1 MGRKIRTGALLILV
15 LVMIYTQQA
24 VIYAQNEAEKNMK
37 KTTESEN
44 SDGTNGEDKEQ
55 EKPGGEE
62 GDKEPE
68 KPGGKE
74 GADLIDPSET
84 TEITYSDGSAPEE
97 VYSFDVPVPTLDDE
111 FDLALIGTKGKW
123 YDHKVSV
130 SNPELVQ

>member
-15 LVMIYTQQA
+15 LAMIYTQQA

-62 GDKEPE
+62 GDKEQE
-68 KPGGKE
+68 KPGGEE
-74 GADLIDPSET
+74 GDKAKTRNRSSPRLRDMSWKSPRLMERMDIIYQSRP
-84 TEITYSDGSAPEE
+84 
-97 VYSFDVPVPTLDDE
+97 L
-111 FDLALIGTKGKW
+111 
-123 YDHKVSV
+123 
-130 SNPELVQ
+130 

>member
-44 SDGTNGEDKEQ
+44 SDGTNGEDKEP

-62 GDKEPE
+62 GDKEQE
-68 KPGGKE
+68 KMK
-74 GADLIDPSET
+74 
-84 TEITYSDGSAPEE
+84 
-97 VYSFDVPVPTLDDE
+97 
-111 FDLALIGTKGKW
+111 TKTRNRNSPRLRDMSWKSPRLMERMDII
-123 YDHKVSV
+123 YQSR
-130 SNPELVQ
+130 PL

>member
-15 LVMIYTQQA
+15 LAMIYTQQA

-62 GDKEPE
+62 GDKNQRSQE
-68 KPGGKE
+68 GKKGIRNKRSLE
-74 GADLIDPSET
+74 GKMK
-84 TEITYSDGSAPEE
+84 
-97 VYSFDVPVPTLDDE
+97 
-111 FDLALIGTKGKW
+111 TKTRNRSSPRLRDMSWKSPRLMERMDII
-123 YDHKVSV
+123 YQSR
-130 SNPELVQ
+130 PL